1 MTTISTTFRIDR
13 FGPGLNIN
21 FCLGLISILVLL
33 TLTSCGVF
41 HKMDKYE
48 AQWSADQAS
57 MIMVQDGAQPMRVF
71 ETTRRSDSLLLR
83 QKSAFIHISKGD
95 SILNR
100 LSDRLLATVR
110 DSMSLGVGIAAPQ
123 IGILKQMIW
132 VQRFDKEGF
141 PFEVYLNPII
151 LNYSAE
157 KQSCTEGCLSIPD
170 KKGDSGQRAQS
181 IQLRYQNLQGQE
193 FEEVVEGFTAVI
205 FQHEIDHLNGILFID
220 YL

>member
-1 MTTISTTFRIDR
+1 MTTISTTFLIDR
-13 FGPGLNIN
+13 FGRGLNIK
-21 FCLGLISILVLL
+21 FGFGLILIVVLL

-48 AQWSADQAS
+48 AQWSSDQAS
-57 MIMVQDGAQPMRVF
+57 MIMVQEGAQPMRVF
-71 ETTRRSDSLLLR
+71 KTTRRSDSLLLR
-83 QKSAFIHISKGD
+83 QKSAFIHISEGD

-141 PFEVYLNPII
+141 PFEVYLNPVI
-151 LNYSAE
+151 LNYSSE